1 MNVFVPI
8 KWHWDTKDPQNAAV
22 RHAVQWKQFSF
33 LIWVSEALDLLYI
46 SWFTQA
52 VVRWTIDVDLW
63 YFITVLL
70 SVFITVTFFLW
81 DTIYTCGMQTKC
93 CSFSILCCSFKFRE
107 KTHASSICKW
117 FFFPESNDPQ
127 LSAAPG
133 SGIWLLRHVAN
144 RKNLP
149 GVGIWHFLGA
159 QGWGIWLWLP
169 WKCQNPLGLP
179 APRPPPPWGLTLI
192 GA

>member
-33 LIWVSEALDLLYI
+33 LIWVSEELDLLYI
-46 SWFTQA
+46 SWFTHA

-144 RKNLP
+144 KKSPRGGNLTFPRCP
-149 GVGIWHFLGA
+149 GVGNLTLASMKMSKSPGSA
-159 QGWGIWLWLP
+159 RP
-169 WKCQNPLGLP
+169 P
-179 APRPPPPWGLTLI
+179 PPPPWGLTLI